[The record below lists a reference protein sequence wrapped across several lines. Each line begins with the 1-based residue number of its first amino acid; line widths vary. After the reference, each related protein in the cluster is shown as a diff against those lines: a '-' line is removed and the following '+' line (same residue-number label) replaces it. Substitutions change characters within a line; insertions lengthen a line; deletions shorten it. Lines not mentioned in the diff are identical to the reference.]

1 MTWHLKPNPVSE
13 LNQFRSILNY
23 RNKLWR
29 AFADFLFDNDEKV
42 ASSKKKNI
50 PMSRLE
56 CKNHTLFMTKITK
69 VRKNII
75 YDQNGL
81 KSFEAAHTY
90 KAHIWE

>member
-1 MTWHLKPNPVSE
+1 
-13 LNQFRSILNY
+13 
-23 RNKLWR
+23 
-29 AFADFLFDNDEKV
+29 
-42 ASSKKKNI
+42 
-50 PMSRLE
+50 MSRLE